1 VSRIVRSYSV
11 EQDQRDTPVSG
22 RVAKQ
27 QTDLEHVTEAPVAL
41 HYRDGKRHLALT
53 GKRGEAFHLCASAHR
68 DYLCCQVQVLA
79 AVSNCPYDCS
89 YCFLQNYLTDN
100 TTQVVVDSDALV
112 NEVQSKIARQPWR
125 FFRVG
130 TWELGDSL
138 ALEALT
144 GSSAELV
151 VKFAQIP
158 NALLELKTKSAEVE
172 GLLELDHRG
181 RTVVSWSLDPEPV
194 VRREELRTASLQAR
208 LEAMRKVAE
217 AGYPVA
223 AHFDP
228 MIYYDDWEAGYV
240 DLARQ
245 LFEAVPSERV
255 AWISMGSL
263 RFNPEMKKVMEDN
276 FPGSRITAAEMV
288 LGDDGKMRYVKPLR
302 VEMYRRFYDALR
314 EQGGDG
320 PYVYLCMER
329 WDVWERLFGER
340 PESSGHVDY
349 LFTRSLHERFPGLVH
364 TSPERTLYESEL
376 S

>member
-1 VSRIVRSYSV
+1 MSRIVRSYSV

>member
-1 VSRIVRSYSV
+1 MSKGVRSYSV
-11 EQDQRDTPVSG
+11 ESNQQGSSVSEHL
-22 RVAKQ
+22 AKQ
-27 QTDLEHVTEAPVAL
+27 YPALGKKEEAPTAL
-41 HYRDGKRHLALT
+41 HYRDGKSHVALT

-100 TTQVVVDSDALV
+100 TTQVVADTEALV
-112 NEVQSKIARQPWR
+112 AEVLTKTARQPWR

-138 ALEALT
+138 ALEGLT

-151 VKFAQIP
+151 LRFAEIP
-158 NALLELKTKSAEVE
+158 NALLELKTKSAQVD

-181 RTVVSWSLDPEPV
+181 RTVVSWSLNPEPI
-194 VRREELRTASLQAR
+194 VRREELRTASLQER
-208 LEAMRKVAE
+208 LDAMRKVVE

-228 MIYYDDWEAGYV
+228 MIYYDDWEEGYV
-240 DLARQ
+240 DLARR
-245 LFEAVPSERV
+245 LFDVVPPERV
-255 AWISMGSL
+255 AWLSIGSL

-302 VEMYRRFYDALR
+302 MQMYRRFYDALR
-314 EQGGDG
+314 DYGGDN
-320 PYVYLCMER
+320 PFVYLCMER

-340 PESSGHVDY
+340 PDSSGHVDY
-349 LFTRSLHERFPGLVH
+349 LFTRSLFERFPGLVH
-364 TSPERTLYESEL
+364 TPPERALYESEL
-376 S
+376 G